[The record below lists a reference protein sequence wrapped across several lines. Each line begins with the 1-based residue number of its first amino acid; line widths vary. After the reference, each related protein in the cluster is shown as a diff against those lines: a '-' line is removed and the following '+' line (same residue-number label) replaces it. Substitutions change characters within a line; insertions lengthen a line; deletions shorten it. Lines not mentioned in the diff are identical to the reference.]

1 MDGASSSYPRQ
12 VGRYQWYGVE
22 DVAGEGRSSR
32 QSSKERERRNER
44 KKETAPDVRVPQFL
58 LRLYNTL
65 MIFMVDSYW
74 KMNLSR

>member
-12 VGRYQWYGVE
+12 VGTSGMVSRMLPGKAE
-22 DVAGEGRSSR
+22 VADKVAR
-32 QSSKERERRNER
+32 ERERRNER

-58 LRLYNTL
+58 PRLYNTL